1 MVSEVELATLD
12 VRYESYRLRQR
23 VVEARLLAS
32 IAERGIAEPLEGV
45 DLGPCHVLLNGF
57 KRLRCARKLGL
68 SSAPYVSLGADEAL
82 GIVALL
88 RASNDRAL
96 SLLEQA
102 GFVDELKRLH
112 QMNVAQI
119 AEVLSCSKEV
129 LRRSL
134 DGGATWEP
142 PKIVADGGE
151 KPAHNATAIADR
163 EKGWV
168 SMRLGLLAEM
178 PELVRQQLFAGA
190 FPVYAYMYTVR
201 PFMRMNKVKPGEVEA
216 FVRALSGKGLSVRD
230 IEHLAHGYFRGSEA
244 LREQIRAG
252 NVALPL
258 EQLKRSCQAADGCT
272 AFEQAM
278 LKDLEIV
285 QKYLQR
291 VSAKSHDP
299 RLSTPAFQ
307 AQAHLLLGGLLSRSP
322 AFFQSVRQLH
332 DRCGQA

>member
-1 MVSEVELATLD
+1 MVNEVELSTLD

-57 KRLRCARKLGL
+57 KRWRCARKLGL
-68 SSAPYVSLGADEAL
+68 SSAPYVSLGTDEAL

-88 RASNDRAL
+88 RASSDRAL

-119 AEVLSCSKEV
+119 AEVLSCS
-129 LRRSL
+129 
-134 DGGATWEP
+134 
-142 PKIVADGGE
+142 
-151 KPAHNATAIADR
+151 
-163 EKGWV
+163 KGWV

-230 IEHLAHGYFRGSEA
+230 IEHLAQGYFQGPEA

-258 EQLKRSCQAADGCT
+258 EQLKGSCQAADGCT

-278 LKDLEIV
+278 LRDLEIV
-285 QKYLQR
+285 EKYLQR

>member
-1 MVSEVELATLD
+1 MVNEVELATLD

-57 KRLRCARKLGL
+57 KRWRCARKLGL

-119 AEVLSCSKEV
+119 AEVLSCS
-129 LRRSL
+129 
-134 DGGATWEP
+134 
-142 PKIVADGGE
+142 
-151 KPAHNATAIADR
+151 
-163 EKGWV
+163 KGWV

-291 VSAKSHDP
+291 VSDKSHDP

>member
-1 MVSEVELATLD
+1 MVEIELANLD
-12 VRYESYRLRQR
+12 VRYESHRLRDR
-23 VVEARLLAS
+23 AGEARLLAA
-32 IAERGIAEPLEGV
+32 IAERGIAEPMEGV
-45 DLGPCHVLLNGF
+45 DAGGRHVLLNGF
-57 KRLRCARKLGL
+57 KRWRCARQLGL
-68 SSAPYVSLGADEAL
+68 TSAPYVSLGEDEAV

-112 QMNVAQI
+112 ALNLAQI
-119 AEVLSCSKEV
+119 AEALSRSK
-129 LRRSL
+129 
-134 DGGATWEP
+134 A
-142 PKIVADGGE
+142 
-151 KPAHNATAIADR
+151 
-163 EKGWV
+163 WV
-168 SMRLGLLAEM
+168 SLRLGLLAEM
-178 PELVRQQLFAGA
+178 PTAVRKKLFAGV

-201 PFMRMNKVKPGEVEA
+201 PFMRLNGVARADVEQ
-216 FVRALSGKGLSVRD
+216 FVMALSGKRLSVRD

-258 EQLKRSCQAADGCT
+258 EQLKRSCRAADGCS

-291 VSAKSHDP
+291 VAGKSHDP

-322 AFFQSVRQLH
+322 AFFQSVRQLY

>member
-1 MVSEVELATLD
+1 MVDIELASLD
-12 VRYESYRLRQR
+12 VRYENHRLRDR
-23 VVEARLLAS
+23 AGEARLLAA

-57 KRLRCARKLGL
+57 KRWRCARKLGL
-68 SSAPYVSLGADEAL
+68 TIAPYVSLGGDEAL

-119 AEVLSCSKEV
+119 AEVLSCS
-129 LRRSL
+129 
-134 DGGATWEP
+134 
-142 PKIVADGGE
+142 
-151 KPAHNATAIADR
+151 
-163 EKGWV
+163 KGWV

-230 IEHLAHGYFRGSEA
+230 IEHLAHGYFRGPEV

-258 EQLKRSCQAADGCT
+258 ERLKRSGQAADGCT

-291 VSAKSHDP
+291 VASKSHDP

-307 AQAHLLLGGLLSRSP
+307 AQAHLLLGGLLSRSS
-322 AFFQSVRQLH
+322 AFFQSVRKLH